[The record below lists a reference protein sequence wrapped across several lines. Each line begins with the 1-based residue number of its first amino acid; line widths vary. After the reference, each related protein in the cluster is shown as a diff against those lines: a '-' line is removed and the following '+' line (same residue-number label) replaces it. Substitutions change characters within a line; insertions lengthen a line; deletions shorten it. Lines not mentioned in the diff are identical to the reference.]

1 LEYPTSAKPAIL
13 IVDDEEIIRSLLL
26 TLFERDGRYDAD
38 SAVDGSDALA
48 ALGRRVYSLII
59 TDLQMP
65 NLGGLGLLKKLRETH
80 PHVPVIVFTGYGDM
94 QDAIEALRL
103 GAVNF
108 LRKPFELRE
117 ILPSVVR
124 AIEVVARSERRRLV
138 YDYIDSINLNLTIPP
153 RLDETDPV
161 IQHLID
167 PLVPLHIIPEAEIK
181 NVFLAL
187 DEVLSNAIFY
197 GALRIDPTLREKP
210 DGHALFEQIMVER
223 ENHPDYASRRIR
235 LSAEYSPDKAVFKVR
250 DPGEGFDYKNLPDPT
265 DPENLLREHGRGLLL
280 VRCFVDDLQFNET
293 GNEVTLIKN
302 RQL

>member
-1 LEYPTSAKPAIL
+1 MEYPASVKPAIL

-26 TLFERDGRYDAD
+26 TLFERDGRYEAET
-38 SAVDGSDALA
+38 AEDGLEALA
-48 ALGRRVYSLII
+48 ALERRVYSLII

-65 NLGGLGLLKKLRETH
+65 NLGGLGLLRKLRETH
-80 PHVPVIVFTGYGDM
+80 PQVPVIVFTGYGDM

-124 AIEVVARSERRRLV
+124 AIEVVARTERRRLV
-138 YDYIDSINLNLTIPP
+138 YDYIDSINLSLTIPP

-197 GALRIDPTLREKP
+197 GALQIDSSLREKP
-210 DGHALFEQIMVER
+210 EGHALFEQIMVAR
-223 ENHPDYASRRIR
+223 EIDPAYASRRIH
-235 LSAEYSPDKAVFKVR
+235 LSAAYSPERAVFKIK
-250 DPGEGFDYKNLPDPT
+250 DPGEGFDYDNLPDPT
-265 DPENLLREHGRGLLL
+265 NPENLLREHGRGLLL
-280 VRCFVDDLQFNET
+280 VRCFMDDLQFNDA

-302 RQL
+302 RQE

>member
-1 LEYPTSAKPAIL
+1 
-13 IVDDEEIIRSLLL
+13 V
-26 TLFERDGRYDAD
+26 
-38 SAVDGSDALA
+38 DALA
-48 ALGRRVYSLII
+48 NLERRSYSLII

-80 PHVPVIVFTGYGDM
+80 PQVPVIVFTGYGDM

-124 AIEVVARSERRRLV
+124 AIEVMTRSERRRLV

-197 GALRIDPTLREKP
+197 GALQIDPTLRENA
-210 DGHALFEQIMVER
+210 DGHALFEQVMVER
-223 ENHPDYASRRIR
+223 ETHPDFASRKIQ
-235 LSAEYSPDKAVFKVR
+235 LHAEYSPEKAIFKVK
-250 DPGEGFDYKNLPDPT
+250 DPGDGFDYNNLPDPT

-280 VRCFVDDLQFNET
+280 VRCFMDDLQFNEK

-302 RQL
+302 RQK